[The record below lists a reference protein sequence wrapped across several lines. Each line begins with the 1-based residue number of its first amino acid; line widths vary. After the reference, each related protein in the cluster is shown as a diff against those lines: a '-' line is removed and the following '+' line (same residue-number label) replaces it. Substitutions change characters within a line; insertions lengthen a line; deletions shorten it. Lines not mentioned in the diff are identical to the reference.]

1 MAQYDYH
8 ELKHTKVSDLRDIA
22 SKLDP
27 PIQGYTQLNKDH
39 LIEAICKQLNIDMH
53 EHHEVQGINK
63 EPIKKQLR
71 ELRKSRDEAEAAHDS
86 KKLKQIR
93 RRMHGL
99 KRTLRRS
106 MA

>member
-1 MAQYDYH
+1 MANYDYH

-22 SKLDP
+22 SKLEP
-27 PIQGYTQLNKDH
+27 PIQGYSQLNKDQ
-39 LIEAICKQLNIDMH
+39 LLQAICDQLGIDMH
-53 EHHEVQGINK
+53 GHHEVKGIDK
-63 EPIKKQLR
+63 EPIKKQIR
-71 ELRKSRDEAEAAHDS
+71 ELKKSRDEAEAAHDS
-86 KKLKQIR
+86 KRLKEIR